1 MSSFDWKKSVEDF
14 IKDGLIIT
22 DTATEIFF
30 TLKSTGLKP
39 PKTSLDAMDIMKLT
53 CNLLGSVG
61 ERLCSVQEMDQRVI
75 QQILWPFKGNKIN
88 ATPNADPCSKGCAA
102 AAHPSNSFL
111 CCFTFQWLKSRW
123 GR

>member
-30 TLKSTGLKP
+30 TLKATGLKP

-61 ERLCSVQEMDQRVI
+61 EKLYSVQEMDQRVI
-75 QQILWPFKGNKIN
+75 QQNFMALQG
-88 ATPNADPCSKGCAA
+88 
-102 AAHPSNSFL
+102 
-111 CCFTFQWLKSRW
+111 Q
-123 GR
+123 

>member
-30 TLKSTGLKP
+30 TLKATGLKP

-75 QQILWPFKGNKIN
+75 QQNFMALQG
-88 ATPNADPCSKGCAA
+88 
-102 AAHPSNSFL
+102 
-111 CCFTFQWLKSRW
+111 
-123 GR
+123 